1 MAPRRDPKGSGPSRS
16 RGGQPSDQTSNGQ
29 PSDGPNRDRQER
41 STGSAFRKAG
51 ARSASSGAAA
61 DDRAGQ
67 GFSSSAPAGSSA
79 APSGGS
85 PQTGPAAGLAQSF
98 GAPTLRSS
106 KAGRGPAATAGR
118 RGSQKAIPD
127 AVAQRMAR
135 RIALATGIPSLL
147 GMGVFVGSYLLISRG
162 IAEIAPGVTLVASGG
177 CFLLGLLGLSYG
189 VLSASWE
196 EQPGSLLGQE
206 QIGLNISRL
215 RASIRNMRQAGSE
228 PSKG

>member
-1 MAPRRDPKGSGPSRS
+1 
-16 RGGQPSDQTSNGQ
+16 
-29 PSDGPNRDRQER
+29 
-41 STGSAFRKAG
+41 
-51 ARSASSGAAA
+51 
-61 DDRAGQ
+61 
-67 GFSSSAPAGSSA
+67 
-79 APSGGS
+79 
-85 PQTGPAAGLAQSF
+85 
-98 GAPTLRSS
+98 
-106 KAGRGPAATAGR
+106 
-118 RGSQKAIPD
+118 
-127 AVAQRMAR
+127 MAR

-162 IAEIAPGVTLVASGG
+162 IADIAPGVTLVASGG